1 MITKQSTGL
10 FEIVTKDAQKYLA
23 ERVLLATGMQ
33 EEFPSIL
40 MFENTMEKAYL
51 AVRIVMDGN

>member
-10 FEIVTKDAQKYLA
+10 FEIVTKDHTKYLA
-23 ERVLLATGMQ
+23 ERVLLARVCRKN
-33 EEFPSIL
+33 FHLSL